1 MQEEQK
7 SYLFQRLM
15 ASRWISDQH
24 GAGNVLGA
32 LGSGTHEEERGEEN
46 AQIAAENSCISRTG
60 GRLAP
65 SYHDK
70 DMQVLGC
77 SHYATGCRLRSAC
90 CRKLY
95 ACRLCHDADA
105 DHTMDRYATTEMVCM
120 SCGNN
125 QPVARSCRTCAADM
139 ASYFCSV
146 CKFFD
151 GGDRPIYHC
160 PFCNVCRV
168 GRGLGIDTFHCMKC
182 NACMHTSLAGGHKC
196 LDRGLESD
204 CPVCSE
210 FMFTSNVP
218 VRRLRCGH
226 YMHSHCFKTYTQRKY
241 RCPIC
246 SKSMGNMKA
255 YFSMLDTLIAN
266 EAPLPQSLRD
276 RKTKVTCMDC
286 YTRSDVPFHF
296 VYHKCPNCS
305 SYNTRQIG

>member
-1 MQEEQK
+1 M
-7 SYLFQRLM
+7 
-15 ASRWISDQH
+15 
-24 GAGNVLGA
+24 
-32 LGSGTHEEERGEEN
+32 
-46 AQIAAENSCISRTG
+46 
-60 GRLAP
+60 
-65 SYHDK
+65 
-70 DMQVLGC
+70 
-77 SHYATGCRLRSAC
+77 RSAC
-90 CRKLY
+90 CQKLY

-120 SCGNN
+120 SCGHD
-125 QPVARSCRTCAADM
+125 QPVGKSCRACSADM

-266 EAPLPQSLRD
+266 EDPLPPSLRN
-276 RKTKVTCMDC
+276 RTTKVTCMDC
-286 YTRSDVPFHF
+286 YMRSDVPFHF
-296 VYHKCPNCS
+296 VYHKCPNCC
-305 SYNTRQIG
+305 SYNTRQIS